1 MLRRSGPRMS
11 NVTDFQLLDMYD
23 KKARKIWTMNVKS
36 HESSNVGS
44 KRLQNSE
51 NVPKTFHLLLG
62 GALLLEEPKRHIAP
76 LKLGGRWCI
85 LGCRHGCHTSDALA
99 TSKASLRPL
108 KDRTN
113 RIGTSDRKHL
123 WTSGDTKCVRYT
135 LWRVSN
141 KLRMIFCEVYQTHT
155 S

>member
-1 MLRRSGPRMS
+1 MS

-76 LKLGGRWCI
+76 LKLGGR
-85 LGCRHGCHTSDALA
+85 
-99 TSKASLRPL
+99 
-108 KDRTN
+108 
-113 RIGTSDRKHL
+113 
-123 WTSGDTKCVRYT
+123 
-135 LWRVSN
+135 
-141 KLRMIFCEVYQTHT
+141 
-155 S
+155 